1 MTHAHT
7 TELDALVGSAS
18 HRLDALRE
26 TNERLDRIRVRVT
39 SPDNVV
45 TVVADGSGAMVELEL
60 AENLGSIAAD
70 TLASTI
76 TDTAAQAA
84 AAAFDQ
90 REEILQSLQASFTDS

>member
-7 TELDALVGSAS
+7 TELDALVGSAQD
-18 HRLDALRE
+18 RLDTLRE
-26 TNERLDRIRVRVT
+26 THERLDRIRIRLT
-39 SPDNVV
+39 SPDNLV

-60 AENLGSIAAD
+60 AENLGSVAAH

-84 AAAFDQ
+84 AAALDQ
-90 REEILQSLQASFTDS
+90 REAILQSLQASFTES